1 MSTTSTHIARRLT
14 RPRSKRSLPP
24 APIRRALLPTAVVG
38 AAAGLVWLALPTVW
52 WTPLNVDEELTLR
65 LGDFSFRHIFH
76 IVSTQRGGGP
86 IHFWLEHFLLDW
98 WPGIAA
104 LRVPSLLF
112 SCLALPAVA
121 LIVRRLAADELP
133 AAAVVVLTAL
143 SPIPVM
149 YATFGRPHTLLFAW
163 LMWATVVALAAADS
177 GDRRLW
183 IAAGAL
189 LGLTVFVHP
198 TAPLYAL
205 TAFGAS
211 WLYAPGSLRE
221 KVRAAWPG
229 AVALLVAFVPY
240 YVKTLHVLS
249 DRYGVGGSG
258 QAGRTFSGR
267 PVWEDALHF
276 VAPGRHD
283 LNYFTVL
290 AALGVVVLLA
300 RRSYRPL
307 MFCVATVAA
316 PVVFFSVVPTSGD
329 SALFFDRY
337 MIPVTPAFLVLVCV
351 GVFTV
356 ASWAGAWRVLV
367 AVVLVGGLAAIEVR
381 FDLDHRRATHR
392 IGISDVVAAV
402 KHEPAGTVLFGST
415 GTSGASFSAFDYGH
429 PANLLDHL
437 VALRVP
443 SLARVDDEACA
454 NLGPFLQTARPRY
467 GLWLFYAASPEEAA
481 AAQKALETSPIG
493 GHYFAVRSPEPL
505 APRALVREGER
516 LRLAWKQAVPLNI
529 RVDELLIAD
538 RSALAGTCVPYG
550 DLGDPG
556 ISPHWPPVKTTHQ

>member
-1 MSTTSTHIARRLT
+1 
-14 RPRSKRSLPP
+14 
-24 APIRRALLPTAVVG
+24 
-38 AAAGLVWLALPTVW
+38 VW

-86 IHFWLEHFLLDW
+86 LHFWLEHFLLDW

-104 LRVPSLLF
+104 LRVPSLVF

-121 LIVRRLAADELP
+121 LIVRRLTRDDLP

-205 TAFGAS
+205 TAFGAA
-211 WLYAPGSLRE
+211 WLYAPGPLRE
-221 KVRAAWPG
+221 RVRAAWPG
-229 AVALLVAFVPY
+229 AAALLVTFVPY

-249 DRYGVGGSG
+249 DRYGVGGNG

-267 PVWEDALHF
+267 PVWQDALHF
-276 VAPGRHD
+276 VAPGNHD
-283 LNYFTVL
+283 VNYFSAL
-290 AALGVVVLLA
+290 AALGVVVLLV
-300 RRSYRPL
+300 RKSYRPL
-307 MFCVATVAA
+307 VFCVATVAA

-351 GVFTV
+351 GVFAI
-356 ASWAGAWRVLV
+356 ASWAGTWRVLV
-367 AVVLVGGLAAIEVR
+367 ALLLVTGLAAIEVR
-381 FDLDHRRATHR
+381 FDLAHRRATHR
-392 IGISDVVAAV
+392 IGIDEVVAAAR
-402 KHEPAGTVLFGST
+402 HEPAGTVVFGST
-415 GTSGASFSAFDYGH
+415 GTSGANFSAFDYGH

-443 SLARVDDEACA
+443 SLTRVDDEACT
-454 NLGPFLQTARPRY
+454 NLEPFLQSTQRRY

-481 AAQKALETSPIG
+481 AAQRALGAEPIG
-493 GHYFAVRSPEPL
+493 GRYFAVRSPTPL
-505 APRALVREGER
+505 APRALVREGVR
-516 LRLAWKQAVPLNI
+516 LRLAWKRAVPLNR

-556 ISPHWPPVKTTHQ
+556 LSPHWPPVTTTHQYSRGRV

>member
-1 MSTTSTHIARRLT
+1 
-14 RPRSKRSLPP
+14 
-24 APIRRALLPTAVVG
+24 
-38 AAAGLVWLALPTVW
+38 
-52 WTPLNVDEELTLR
+52 
-65 LGDFSFRHIFH
+65 
-76 IVSTQRGGGP
+76 
-86 IHFWLEHFLLDW
+86 
-98 WPGIAA
+98 
-104 LRVPSLLF
+104 VPSLVF

-121 LIVRRLAADELP
+121 LIVRRLAGDDLP

-163 LMWATVVALAAADS
+163 LMWATVLALAAADS
-177 GDRRLW
+177 RDRRLW
-183 IAAGAL
+183 VAAGAV

-205 TAFGAS
+205 TAFGAA
-211 WLYAPGSLRE
+211 WLYAPGSVRE
-221 KVRAAWPG
+221 KVRVAWPG
-229 AVALLVAFVPY
+229 AIALLVTFAPY

-258 QAGRTFSGR
+258 QSGRTFSGR

-276 VAPGRHD
+276 VAPGQHD
-283 LNYFTVL
+283 LNYFSVL
-290 AALGVVVLLA
+290 AIAGAVVLLV

-307 MFCVATVAA
+307 AFCLVTVAA

-337 MIPVTPAFLVLVCV
+337 MIPVTPAFLVLVAF
-351 GVFTV
+351 GIFTI

-367 AVVLVGGLAAIEVR
+367 AVALVAGLGAIEVR
-381 FDLDHRRATHR
+381 YDLAHRRATHR
-392 IGISDVVAAV
+392 IGVDSVVAAV
-402 KHEPAGTVLFGST
+402 RREPAGTVLFGST
-415 GTSGASFSAFDYGH
+415 GTSGANFSAFDYGH

-443 SLARVDDEACA
+443 SLSRVDDEACT
-454 NLGPFLQTARPRY
+454 NLEPFLQRTQPRY
-467 GLWLFYAASPEEAA
+467 GLWLFYAASPDEAA
-481 AAQKALETSPIG
+481 AARRALGVNPIG
-493 GHYFAVRSPEPL
+493 GHYFAVRSRTPL
-505 APRALVREGER
+505 LPRALVREGVR
-516 LRLAWKQAVPLNI
+516 LRVAWKQAVPFNR

>member
-1 MSTTSTHIARRLT
+1 
-14 RPRSKRSLPP
+14 
-24 APIRRALLPTAVVG
+24 VVA

-86 IHFWLEHFLLDW
+86 VHFWLAHFLLDW

-104 LRVPSLLF
+104 LRVPSLVF

-121 LIVRRLAADELP
+121 LIVRRLAGDDLP
-133 AAAVVVLTAL
+133 AAAVVVLTAV

-183 IAAGAL
+183 AAAGAL

-221 KVRAAWPG
+221 RARAAWPG
-229 AVALLVAFVPY
+229 AVALLVTFVPY
-240 YVKTLHVLS
+240 YVVTLHVLS
-249 DRYGVGGSG
+249 DRYGVGGNG

-283 LNYFTVL
+283 VNYFTVL
-290 AALGVVVLLA
+290 AALGTVVLLA
-300 RRSYRPL
+300 HRSYRTL
-307 MFCVATVAA
+307 AFCVATVAA

-337 MIPVTPAFLVLVCV
+337 MIPATPAFLVLVCA
-351 GVFTV
+351 GVSAV
-356 ASWAGAWRVLV
+356 ASWAGGRRLLV
-367 AVVLVGGLAAIEVR
+367 AVALVAGLAAVEVR
-381 FDLDHRRATHR
+381 YDLDHRRAAHR
-392 IGISDVVAAV
+392 IGVDAVVSAV
-402 KHEPAGTVLFGST
+402 RHEPAGTVLFGST
-415 GTSGASFSAFDYGH
+415 GTSGANFSAFDYGH

-443 SLARVDDEACA
+443 ALARVDDETCV
-454 NLGPFLQTARPRY
+454 NLGAFVREAQPRFV
-467 GLWLFYAASPEEAA
+467 LWLFYAASADEAA
-481 AAQKALETSPIG
+481 AAERALGVEPVAG
-493 GHYFAVRSPEPL
+493 RYFVVRSRTAL
-505 APRALVREGER
+505 SPRALVREGVR
-516 LRLAWKQAVPLNI
+516 LRLAWKRAVPLNR

-538 RSALAGTCVPYG
+538 RSALAGTCAPYG

>member
-1 MSTTSTHIARRLT
+1 M
-14 RPRSKRSLPP
+14 
-24 APIRRALLPTAVVG
+24 
-38 AAAGLVWLALPTVW
+38 
-52 WTPLNVDEELTLR
+52 
-65 LGDFSFRHIFH
+65 
-76 IVSTQRGGGP
+76 
-86 IHFWLEHFLLDW
+86 
-98 WPGIAA
+98 
-104 LRVPSLLF
+104 PSLVF

-121 LIVRRLAADELP
+121 LIVRRLTRDDLP

-163 LMWATVVALAAADS
+163 LMWATVIALAAADS

-183 IAAGAL
+183 VAAGAL

-205 TAFGAS
+205 TAFGAA
-211 WLYAPGSLRE
+211 WLYAPGSLRA

-229 AVALLVAFVPY
+229 ASALLVTFVPY

-249 DRYGVGGSG
+249 DRYGVGGNG
-258 QAGRTFSGR
+258 QSGRTFSGR

-283 LNYFTVL
+283 VNYFSAL
-290 AALGVVVLLA
+290 AVLGVVVLLA

-307 MFCVATVAA
+307 VFCLATLAA

-351 GVFTV
+351 GIFTI
-356 ASWAGAWRVLV
+356 ASWAGTWRVLV
-367 AVVLVGGLAAIEVR
+367 AIALVAGLAAIEVR
-381 FDLDHRRATHR
+381 FDLAHRRATQR
-392 IGISDVVAAV
+392 IGVDAVVRAV
-402 KHEPAGTVLFGST
+402 RNEPAGTVLFGST
-415 GTSGASFSAFDYGH
+415 GSSGANFSAFDYGH

-443 SLARVDDEACA
+443 RLARVDDEACA
-454 NLGPFLQTARPRY
+454 NLGPFLRTAQPRY
-467 GLWLFYAASPEEAA
+467 GLWLFYAASPDEAA
-481 AAQKALETSPIG
+481 AAEQVLGTEPIV
-493 GHYFAVRSPEPL
+493 GHYFAVRSRRPL
-505 APRALVREGER
+505 APRALLREGVR
-516 LRLAWKQAVPLNI
+516 LRVAWKRAVPFNR
-529 RVDELLIAD
+529 RVDELLVAD
-538 RSALAGTCVPYG
+538 RSALAGDCVPYG

>member
-1 MSTTSTHIARRLT
+1 M
-14 RPRSKRSLPP
+14 
-24 APIRRALLPTAVVG
+24 
-38 AAAGLVWLALPTVW
+38 W

-104 LRVPSLLF
+104 LRVPSLVF

-121 LIVRRLAADELP
+121 LIVRRLVGDDLP

-183 IAAGAL
+183 VAAGAL

-205 TAFGAS
+205 TAFGAA
-211 WLYAPGSLRE
+211 WLYAPGPHRA
-221 KVRAAWPG
+221 RAAWPG
-229 AVALLVAFVPY
+229 AVALLVTFVPY

-249 DRYGVGGSG
+249 DRYGVGGRG
-258 QAGRTFSGR
+258 QSGRTFSGR

-276 VAPGRHD
+276 VAPGRYD
-283 LNYFTVL
+283 VNFFSAL
-290 AALGVVVLLA
+290 AAFGVVVLLV

-307 MFCVATVAA
+307 VFCLVTVAA

-351 GVFTV
+351 AIFTI
-356 ASWAGAWRVLV
+356 ASWAGTWRVLV
-367 AVVLVGGLAAIEVR
+367 AVMLVAGLAAIEVR

-392 IGISDVVAAV
+392 IGVDAVVAAV
-402 KHEPAGTVLFGST
+402 RHEPAGTVLFGST
-415 GTSGASFSAFDYGH
+415 GTSGANFSAFDYGH

-443 SLARVDDEACA
+443 SLTRVDDEACA
-454 NLGPFLQTARPRY
+454 NLEPFLRSTGTHY

-481 AAQKALETSPIG
+481 AAQLALGTEPIG
-493 GHYFAVRSPEPL
+493 GRYFAVRSRGPL
-505 APRALVREGER
+505 APRALVRQGVR
-516 LRLAWKQAVPLNI
+516 LRLVWKNAVPLNR

-538 RSALAGTCVPYG
+538 RSALAGSCAPYG